1 MKLNER
7 FTSPTPKFYRKLRN
21 FGLGLA
27 AAGGAILASPIALP
41 TAIVALGGYLIVAGT
56 VASAVAQ
63 SVTADRWNVEFKSLD
78 KMKKVCSL
86 NDWKLKLRAKRKP
99 RFKPGSELSEKVN
112 IMNVEINEEN
122 DDLQESK
129 SIHMKLEKESK
140 EQLAI
145 SYKERTTPRFK
156 AGADLTEKVNVM
168 EIELMDEVNEDSEIS
183 EIKLISRAKENV
195 HRSIEVRRKSKPRFK
210 PGTDLTDKVN
220 MVEVEVIEEMED
232 DFDVCEITINISS
245 NACAIV
251 ETAAELN

>member
-1 MKLNER
+1 
-7 FTSPTPKFYRKLRN
+7 
-21 FGLGLA
+21 
-27 AAGGAILASPIALP
+27 
-41 TAIVALGGYLIVAGT
+41 
-56 VASAVAQ
+56 
-63 SVTADRWNVEFKSLD
+63 
-78 KMKKVCSL
+78 MKKVCSL

-145 SYKERTTPRFK
+145 SYKERATPRFK

-220 MVEVEVIEEMED
+220 KIAVDITEVMED
-232 DFDVCEITINISS
+232 EFEVCEFTIQITCK
-245 NACAIV
+245 ACALV

>member
-1 MKLNER
+1 
-7 FTSPTPKFYRKLRN
+7 
-21 FGLGLA
+21 
-27 AAGGAILASPIALP
+27 
-41 TAIVALGGYLIVAGT
+41 
-56 VASAVAQ
+56 
-63 SVTADRWNVEFKSLD
+63 
-78 KMKKVCSL
+78 MKKVCSL

-99 RFKPGSELSEKVN
+99 RFKPGSELSDKVN

-145 SYKERTTPRFK
+145 SYKERATPRFK
-156 AGADLTEKVNVM
+156 AGADLTEKVNVL
-168 EIELMDEVNEDSEIS
+168 EIDLMDEVNEDSEIS
-183 EIKLISRAKENV
+183 EIKLSSRAKENV

-220 MVEVEVIEEMED
+220 MVEVEVIEEMENE
-232 DFDVCEITINISS
+232 FEVCEITINITS
-245 NACAIV
+245 NACAFV

>member
-1 MKLNER
+1 MN
-7 FTSPTPKFYRKLRN
+7 
-21 FGLGLA
+21 
-27 AAGGAILASPIALP
+27 
-41 TAIVALGGYLIVAGT
+41 
-56 VASAVAQ
+56 
-63 SVTADRWNVEFKSLD
+63 
-78 KMKKVCSL
+78 KVCKSS
-86 NDWKLKLRAKRKP
+86 DWLLKLRAKRKP
-99 RFKPGSELSEKVN
+99 RFKPGTEMAEKVN
-112 IMNVEINEEN
+112 IMHVDINEEN
-122 DDLQESK
+122 DDLHESK
-129 SIHMKLEKESK
+129 SIRMKLEKESK

-168 EIELMDEVNEDSEIS
+168 EIDLMDEVNENSEIS

-245 NACAIV
+245 NACV
-251 ETAAELN
+251 LLKRLLN

>member
-1 MKLNER
+1 
-7 FTSPTPKFYRKLRN
+7 
-21 FGLGLA
+21 
-27 AAGGAILASPIALP
+27 
-41 TAIVALGGYLIVAGT
+41 
-56 VASAVAQ
+56 
-63 SVTADRWNVEFKSLD
+63 
-78 KMKKVCSL
+78 MKKVCSL

-99 RFKPGSELSEKVN
+99 LPKKFGTGSELSDKVN

-122 DDLQESK
+122 DDLHESK

-145 SYKERTTPRFK
+145 SYKESSKPRFK

-168 EIELMDEVNEDSEIS
+168 EIDLMDEVNEDSEIS

-220 MVEVEVIEEMED
+220 MVEVEVIEEMEN
-232 DFDVCEITINISS
+232 DFEVCEITINISS
-245 NACAIV
+245 NACAIL